1 MKQCL
6 AIRNDRLRFQ
16 LFKNRYNHLTSFDNE
31 QLLQQTHN
39 RYHQQLKF
47 TITSENINQFNILYD
62 SLDGGSARHNKVST
76 STAQHRKT
84 RKNTHALSR
93 IRAHNPSTKA
103 VKTHALNR
111 EVTVIGLINT
121 SHQNTGCT

>member
-1 MKQCL
+1 MIDCDSSYLKIDITMC
-6 AIRNDRLRFQ
+6 
-16 LFKNRYNHLTSFDNE
+16 SFDNE

-47 TITSENINQFNILYD
+47 RITSENINQFNVLYD
-62 SLDGGSARHNKVST
+62 SLDGGSARHKVST

-84 RKNTHALSR
+84 RTNTHALSR
-93 IRAHNPSTKA
+93 IRTHNPSTKA

-111 EVTVIGLINT
+111 AVTVIGLINT